1 MASTEFHALQEKMA
15 AAPKP
20 EPPANLQ
27 ALRDRIEAMMD
38 GLPTAEGVTVSP
50 VDMDG
55 VPGLMLVPEGGADA
69 PVLLYFHGGGFR
81 LASARA
87 YRPYGSQLARACEA
101 RVLLVDYRLAP
112 ENRFPAAVDDA
123 VTAYRWLRAQGQ
135 PAERIVIGG
144 DSAGGGIT
152 AAALVAL
159 RDAGDALPAGG
170 VCISPWVDLTNSNE
184 SFTTRVDA
192 DKLFSPTQAAEAA
205 ALYLG
210 DGDPKQPLASPV
222 FADLS
227 GLPPLLVHVGD
238 AEVLLDDSA
247 ALAAKARA
255 AGVEVTHRVYPE
267 MPHVWHLSYPAFP
280 EAVEAVDEI
289 AAFVRRV
296 TGA

>member
-1 MASTEFHALQEKMA
+1 MASTEFHALQERMA

-20 EPPANLQ
+20 DPPANLQ
-27 ALRDRIEAMMD
+27 ALRARIEAMMD
-38 GLPTAEGVTVSP
+38 AQPTADGVSVSP

-55 VPGLMLVPEGGADA
+55 VSGLWLVPEGCESA
-69 PVLLYFHGGGFR
+69 PVILYFHGGGFR

-87 YRPYGSQLARACEA
+87 YRPYGSQLARACQA

-112 ENRFPAAVDDA
+112 EHQFPAAVDDA

-152 AAALVAL
+152 ASALVAL

-170 VCISPWVDLTNSNE
+170 VCISPWVDLTNTNE
-184 SFTTRVDA
+184 SFKTRVDA
-192 DKLFSPTQAAEAA
+192 DKLFSPAQAAEAT

-210 DGDPKQPLASPV
+210 DSDPKNPLASPV

-238 AEVLLDDSA
+238 AEVLLDDAS
-247 ALAAKARA
+247 ALAERARA
-255 AGVEVTHRVYPE
+255 ASVEVTHRIYPE

-289 AAFVRRV
+289 AAFVHRV
-296 TGA
+296 AGA

>member
-20 EPPANLQ
+20 DPPANLNE
-27 ALRDRIEAMMD
+27 LRARIEATMD
-38 GLPTAEGVTVSP
+38 ALPTADGVTVTP

-69 PVLLYFHGGGFR
+69 PVILYFHGGGFR

-87 YRPYGSQLARACEA
+87 YRPYGSQLARACRA

-112 ENRFPAAVDDA
+112 ENPFPAAIDDA

-135 PAERIVIGG
+135 PAARIVIGG

-152 AAALVAL
+152 ASALVAL

-184 SFTTRVDA
+184 SFKTRAEA
-192 DKLFSPTQAAEAA
+192 DKLFGPNQAAEAT

-222 FADLS
+222 FADLA

-238 AEVLLDDSA
+238 AEVLLDDAA

-280 EAVEAVDEI
+280 EAVEAVSEI
-289 AAFVRRV
+289 AVFVARV
-296 TGA
+296 AT